1 MGEQIQ
7 ELKVQIAECSPL
19 AKLHEQNVELKS
31 EQQRLVAEI
40 ARLNNV
46 SFMDACD
53 QRPLRRSSAATDLS
67 LDLNCGGL
75 SGSLGS
81 RSSSDEMREFTQESI
96 GCNWASLNGCCPNDY
111 LGRVTVGDGELMHAE
126 ELERRCLE
134 MEAKLFEIACR
145 KVARPCGLASFGERT
160 PASAWRSDVSEL
172 ELSDR
177 STPRTIVAPARTCP
191 PLQPMEDLMKK
202 VVAQLRTLVSPV
214 EIHTVCD
221 VASPLT
227 QSLRDAIVL
236 VQSLASVDAEPEE
249 EADSAFEPRLANNVP
264 FDLESSPED
273 TLEAEA
279 RAERDQLLD
288 QLAMASSKL
297 GAQHQQLAEL
307 TLEKTEL
314 QTVQV
319 RTSGPK
325 EEDVGNNFLDDG
337 RGHVGE
343 QASVQTRESLAGNS
357 AIEATAGEPTELL
370 QRDEIQDQS
379 LAEDVTMQHVVDEG
393 LVHGTG
399 VVVEFQEGFSS
410 DTVKDACHAV
420 DELNSQCDG
429 AQEVPTLECSIVTAA
444 NLRAEIQHLM
454 DAVHAKKNE
463 HAQALV
469 DCDRQ
474 RFDLWQ
480 LHLNTEDLHARA
492 SELRDAQLVRGTIP
506 SEEEEEVSIPAVPLE
521 QLERQLSAES
531 KALDDVLCHL
541 EAVRQERHEVGR
553 EYTDYCAKRERAAT
567 VQRDARAASE
577 EAQRMHRDLA
587 RVKRQQQ
594 LRKVVLS
601 EKDASLFRVNRS
613 AVCPVSP

>member
-1 MGEQIQ
+1 MIE
-7 ELKVQIAECSPL
+7 
-19 AKLHEQNVELKS
+19 
-31 EQQRLVAEI
+31 
-40 ARLNNV
+40 
-46 SFMDACD
+46 
-53 QRPLRRSSAATDLS
+53 
-67 LDLNCGGL
+67 
-75 SGSLGS
+75 
-81 RSSSDEMREFTQESI
+81 
-96 GCNWASLNGCCPNDY
+96 
-111 LGRVTVGDGELMHAE
+111 
-126 ELERRCLE
+126 
-134 MEAKLFEIACR
+134 
-145 KVARPCGLASFGERT
+145 
-160 PASAWRSDVSEL
+160 
-172 ELSDR
+172 
-177 STPRTIVAPARTCP
+177 
-191 PLQPMEDLMKK
+191 
-202 VVAQLRTLVSPV
+202 
-214 EIHTVCD
+214 
-221 VASPLT
+221 
-227 QSLRDAIVL
+227 AIV
-236 VQSLASVDAEPEE
+236 
-249 EADSAFEPRLANNVP
+249 
-264 FDLESSPED
+264 
-273 TLEAEA
+273 
-279 RAERDQLLD
+279 
-288 QLAMASSKL
+288 
-297 GAQHQQLAEL
+297 
-307 TLEKTEL
+307 
-314 QTVQV
+314 
-319 RTSGPK
+319 
-325 EEDVGNNFLDDG
+325 
-337 RGHVGE
+337 
-343 QASVQTRESLAGNS
+343 
-357 AIEATAGEPTELL
+357 GEPTELL

-399 VVVEFQEGFSS
+399 EIVEFQEGCSS
-410 DTVKDACHAV
+410 DTVKDASHAV

-601 EKDASLFRVNRS
+601 EKDASLFRVNRP

>member
-1 MGEQIQ
+1 MVLRS
-7 ELKVQIAECSPL
+7 LK
-19 AKLHEQNVELKS
+19 
-31 EQQRLVAEI
+31 
-40 ARLNNV
+40 
-46 SFMDACD
+46 
-53 QRPLRRSSAATDLS
+53 
-67 LDLNCGGL
+67 
-75 SGSLGS
+75 
-81 RSSSDEMREFTQESI
+81 
-96 GCNWASLNGCCPNDY
+96 
-111 LGRVTVGDGELMHAE
+111 
-126 ELERRCLE
+126 
-134 MEAKLFEIACR
+134 
-145 KVARPCGLASFGERT
+145 
-160 PASAWRSDVSEL
+160 
-172 ELSDR
+172 
-177 STPRTIVAPARTCP
+177 
-191 PLQPMEDLMKK
+191 
-202 VVAQLRTLVSPV
+202 
-214 EIHTVCD
+214 
-221 VASPLT
+221 
-227 QSLRDAIVL
+227 
-236 VQSLASVDAEPEE
+236 

-506 SEEEEEVSIPAVPLE
+506 SEEEEEATSRVIIHIFYVETAALTGTVTRTATHTQRTSRRGKAEDSIRQQTRAD
-521 QLERQLSAES
+521 ERDIKGVRRDTRLS
-531 KALDDVLCHL
+531 
-541 EAVRQERHEVGR
+541 
-553 EYTDYCAKRERAAT
+553 
-567 VQRDARAASE
+567 
-577 EAQRMHRDLA
+577 DLA
-587 RVKRQQQ
+587 SQPTSRQNMAYNWNSVFMRQ
-594 LRKVVLS
+594 VVL
-601 EKDASLFRVNRS
+601 EVRPAPFL
-613 AVCPVSP
+613 